1 MTDSGQTE
9 RLSSGSSSVARP
21 GYDRAAAK
29 QAIARLEPR
38 SAAGRLREL
47 MPEIERKV
55 REGVRYAD
63 IVAALE
69 EGGIKIGLE
78 TFRKYLHRYRK
89 ARSGDVRARRADGHS
104 DSSSVRDAE
113 TQATPDS
120 PDDMVKAS
128 PTPDDDRVRAMLDP
142 RERDEFAEQFIE
154 SPTLRWLREK
164 EAKDQKK

>member
-1 MTDSGQTE
+1 
-9 RLSSGSSSVARP
+9 
-21 GYDRAAAK
+21 
-29 QAIARLEPR
+29 
-38 SAAGRLREL
+38 

-69 EGGIKIGLE
+69 EGGIKVGLE

-89 ARSGDVRARRADGHS
+89 ARRGDLRARRADGH
-104 DSSSVRDAE
+104 SVRDAE

-120 PDDMVKAS
+120 SDDMVKAS

-142 RERDEFAEQFIE
+142 RERDEFAEQFFE

-164 EAKDQKK
+164 EGKDQKK